1 MNDIEQALRVGK
13 ILMEGAEGECMATKD
28 YCRQLADIFEI
39 SEEYGEL
46 CAPDFA
52 EIIADELNHANKLQA
67 LFAQITSIKPKEDL

>member
-28 YCRQLADIFEI
+28 YCRQLSDIFEI

-46 CAPDFA
+46 CAPDIS
-52 EIIADELNHANKLQA
+52 EIMADELNHDMKLQA
-67 LFAQITSIKPKEDL
+67 LFTKITGVAPKKD